1 MKQIVMKKK
10 VLVLMPLAAL
20 LSVASWLVYT
30 KVLNHSLCL
39 AASEEDT
46 GAVARFLKRGANP
59 NAVGVVPSPNL
70 NSDTLPQS
78 ALSLAVSSPP
88 TKGMRG
94 IGPTYVTEYDRAL
107 PATAL
112 LIQAGA
118 DVNARDE
125 DGSSPLIEARS
136 PRMVKFLL
144 AHGAKVDLWGENGVT
159 ALMAH
164 ANYFSVGETDALLA
178 AGADTNARDGH
189 GQTALMFALQQST
202 DPDFDPTTSPGQ
214 VSVLT
219 LGVVKRLIA
228 AGADVN
234 ARDNEGKTALGYALD
249 NKQTD
254 SVRFLKKI
262 GARR

>member
-1 MKQIVMKKK
+1 MKKK
-10 VLVLMPLAAL
+10 VLMLTPLVVF
-20 LSVASWLVYT
+20 LSVASWVVYT
-30 KVLNHSLCL
+30 RVLSHSLCL

-46 GAVARFLKRGANP
+46 TAVAKLLKRGANP
-59 NAVGVVPSPNL
+59 NAVGIVPSPNT

-88 TKGMRG
+88 TEGMRG
-94 IGPTYVTEYDRAL
+94 MGPMYVTEYERAM
-107 PATAL
+107 PVTAL

-125 DGSSPLIEARS
+125 DGSTPLMEARS

-144 AHGAKVDLWGENGVT
+144 AHGAKVDLQGRNGLT
-159 ALMAH
+159 ALMDN
-164 ANYFSVGETDALLA
+164 ANYFSVGEMNALLA
-178 AGADTNARDGH
+178 AGADANARDSH
-189 GQTALMFALQQST
+189 GQTALMWALQQST
-202 DPDFDPTTSPGQ
+202 DPDLDPTVGPGQ

-228 AGADVN
+228 AGAN
-234 ARDNEGKTALGYALD
+234 INTRDNEGKTALRHALE
-249 NKQTD
+249 NNQTD

-262 GARR
+262 GERR